1 MDRGL
6 PSLQKLVRHLQRVPY
21 LASKN
26 AYRVAAH
33 FLTSDID
40 SVAAL
45 CQAILEAKERIETC
59 AICCNWTEANALCII
74 CSAPSRDRTIVCVVE
89 TWHDL
94 SAVERTAGF
103 CGVYHILGGVLNP
116 LEGIGID
123 RLFINGLLKRLA
135 EGEIREVILGMNPTP
150 EGEATASYIREKLT
164 DIVDRVTRLAHGL
177 PMGADIEFADQVT
190 LKEAIAGRRAIT

>member
-116 LEGIGID
+116 LEGIGIE

-150 EGEATASYIREKLT
+150 EGEATASYIATKMQQFSVK
-164 DIVDRVTRLAHGL
+164 ISRLASGL
-177 PMGADIEFADQVT
+177 PAGAALEFMDKVT
-190 LKEAIAGRRAIT
+190 VSKALSGRTPF